1 MAEEMQE
8 VERLLKKILRELR
21 EINSKLEGGE
31 DNTSSC
37 IRLLVLSVSEQEAY
51 APRGLWR
58 ARPLGQCQKASL

>member
-31 DNTSSC
+31 HNTSS
-37 IRLLVLSVSEQEAY
+37 
-51 APRGLWR
+51 
-58 ARPLGQCQKASL
+58 